1 MLMRVRPQ
9 VLQLTT
15 ASTTLVVSTDTVAVV
30 ADVLGANLLS
40 AVAVVGVGFVRCCHG
55 WVVVVL
61 VLSLAVAAVHRP
73 VCDSVSGGVITCVG

>member
-1 MLMRVRPQ
+1 MRVRPQ

-40 AVAVVGVGFVRCCHG
+40 AVAVVGVGFVAAATGGSWWCWCSALLCLLSIVLCVTVCL
-55 WVVVVL
+55 VV
-61 VLSLAVAAVHRP
+61 
-73 VCDSVSGGVITCVG
+73 